1 MVTWADEAIRM
12 FADRALGL
20 LTAGDVHVLIDWID
34 ERPEVALKLGKLDRE
49 SLRQELWV
57 LALRLLEARR
67 ATPLPFRVAKSRAWP
82 TR

>member
-1 MVTWADEAIRM
+1 MVTLTDEAIRM
-12 FADRALGL
+12 FTDRSLGSLTARDVRAL
-20 LTAGDVHVLIDWID
+20 IDQID
-34 ERPEVALKLGKLDRE
+34 ECPELERKLEELDRE

-67 ATPLPFRVAKSRAWP
+67 ATPLPFRVVKSRAWP